1 MGCASR
7 HREPEGRVRG
17 IHLGWM
23 GVGERGVGCGG
34 GRSDRD
40 GRVQIPALD
49 NARSCGARPTNR
61 RRDVE
66 IYGAAPAV
74 LA

>member
-23 GVGERGVGCGG
+23 GVGERGVGCGEAGVIGTGEYKYLRWTTHGHAVRDPPTG
-34 GRSDRD
+34 G
-40 GRVQIPALD
+40 V
-49 NARSCGARPTNR
+49 T
-61 RRDVE
+61 
-66 IYGAAPAV
+66 
-74 LA
+74 